1 MNVIVEKLDSVELLP
16 RYAHLKRP
24 WLRPEI
30 TPKIFTS
37 NGLRYQWMW
46 AKSLVVR
53 GLVNGTTIDDL
64 LRFLD
69 GQNCSFLATG
79 DAVWQSL
86 QRNRPLYT
94 ICLAKYGGAACSLFP
109 TESEGPSH
117 YRMEIGDARANRS
130 LDELRAEPLV
140 LYEWGSTLGLPAS
153 RWGYTVTTMAIHDNN
168 AGQVYLVDM
177 TGRGYTD
184 TCGKSLSAAVDDT
197 QWKGWADEDVAK
209 VYQFYQLRAQ
219 GFGVANH
226 ELQNYVNKI
235 IESRHSKKASLQ
247 NQFGFL
253 LGKFEAKANLKY
265 NSCRTP
271 ISCYPCESK
280 LCTRF
285 RVLGSRKVQ
294 FRAGE
299 IFPEAA
305 GEIYACIGCTAAQ
318 TFYCESILNGVIS
331 WAGEDLTTACH
342 LVFPGPS
349 DRKRIARAREIM
361 ETEMAANWNNFMA
374 SAIDE
379 MEAVY
384 LTERQFVDVRNR
396 LKGRISGDL
405 VLSAAAPGIIRPG
418 EPLVDDISDVHR
430 RPIMSKMDTVG
441 ELPKDFEEVP
451 PVESEEDFDT
461 STPVGAGFND
471 PLPSKSEEAH
481 APKRDIGKIDSPEKD
496 EDPPSTVPSSPEQ
509 REAGSPSLEK
519 PKETS
524 SGTHS
529 APQQSHS
536 LHSFTLCSYTVLLLP
551 VVNIL
556 YPQLWLG

>member
-1 MNVIVEKLDSVELLP
+1 MLEEDPCLDAQQVEKLDSVELLP

-24 WLRPEI
+24 WLRPDI
-30 TPKIFTS
+30 TPKIYTS

-79 DAVWQSL
+79 DAVWQSV
-86 QRNRPLYT
+86 QRNRPVRIEGEISCSMKELYT

-109 TESEGPSH
+109 TETEGPSH

-177 TGRGYTD
+177 TARGYTD

-235 IESRHSKKASLQ
+235 IESRHSKKA
-247 NQFGFL
+247 
-253 LGKFEAKANLKY
+253 
-265 NSCRTP
+265 
-271 ISCYPCESK
+271 
-280 LCTRF
+280 
-285 RVLGSRKVQ
+285 
-294 FRAGE
+294 
-299 IFPEAA
+299 
-305 GEIYACIGCTAAQ
+305 AQ

-349 DRKRIARAREIM
+349 DRKRIAEAREIM
-361 ETEMAANWNNFMA
+361 ETEMASNWNNFMA

-471 PLPSKSEEAH
+471 PIPPKSSEEAH
-481 APKRDIGKIDSPEKD
+481 APKRDIGKIGSPEQD
-496 EDPPSTVPSSPEQ
+496 EDPAPNVSSPSKQ

-519 PKETS
+519 PRETS
-524 SGTHS
+524 SETHPS
-529 APQQSHS
+529 PQQSHS

-551 VVNIL
+551 MVITL